1 MTVTERERRVLYE
14 KAEQTLGSDGADTLM
29 GLLPRSDWSEIA
41 SRQDIT
47 TSEHALRA
55 DIAASEQGLRAEI
68 AASEQGLRANI
79 AASEQG
85 LRAEIAATRQE
96 IRETEARI
104 MAAMH
109 KEINRQ
115 TLRFF
120 ALVVTLIVTL
130 VPALV
135 VPLVTLR

>member
-14 KAEQTLGSDGADTLM
+14 KAEQALGSDGADTLM
-29 GLLPRSDWSEIA
+29 GLLQRSDLAEVA
-41 SRQDIT
+41 SRDDIDASERALRADIEA
-47 TSEHALRA
+47 SEHGLRA
-55 DIAASEQGLRAEI
+55 DIAATEQR
-68 AASEQGLRANI
+68 
-79 AASEQG
+79 
-85 LRAEIAATRQE
+85 LRAEIAATGQD

-104 MAAMH
+104 LAAMH

>member
-1 MTVTERERRVLYE
+1 MAVTERERRVLYE
-14 KAEQTLGSDGADTLM
+14 RAEQALGSDGADTLM
-29 GLLPRSDWSEIA
+29 GLLSRSDWSEIA
-41 SRQDIT
+41 SKDDIDRLEAASKRDIAA
-47 TSEHALRA
+47 SEHALRA
-55 DIAASEQGLRAEI
+55 EI
-68 AASEQGLRANI
+68 EATTQR
-79 AASEQG
+79 
-85 LRAEIAATRQE
+85 LRAEIAATKQELHSEIAATRQD